1 MTLTLPVLWRRY
13 AGELRIER
21 GAADRTVSAYETAW
35 NSFTAHAR
43 ALGWRLKVAED
54 LTNERLMEWQLNLK
68 EVGKKEWTCRTYL
81 MALKGFSRWLN
92 VHGYARTDPGARF
105 RTPRL
110 KRVVP
115 VLPPFAELEATLA
128 LEPSGRNRA
137 IIAMA
142 LYGGLRAEEI
152 RNIKRGSF
160 VADQGLIRFVGKGRK
175 QRSVALPPQAL
186 KLITTYLASNGT
198 LPKPSDPLIRKEDG
212 SGDGLSYHVINRVVT
227 RWTKRHLGVRLT
239 PHKLRH
245 AYGRQCVDLGGTSAS
260 SPKPS
265 ATSRWSRRRS
275 TRRCPSSGRGESPSY
290 FAPPGTQLIR
300 GKTPNNIN
308 HFPQV

>member
-1 MTLTLPVLWRRY
+1 
-13 AGELRIER
+13 
-21 GAADRTVSAYETAW
+21 
-35 NSFTAHAR
+35 
-43 ALGWRLKVAED
+43 
-54 LTNERLMEWQLNLK
+54 
-68 EVGKKEWTCRTYL
+68 

-92 VHGYARTDPGARF
+92 VHGRARTDPGARF

-115 VLPPFAELEATLA
+115 VLPPFAELEATLTA
-128 LEPSGRNRA
+128 EPSARNRA

-160 VADQGLIRFVGKGRK
+160 VADQGLIGFVGKGSK

-186 KLITTYLASNGT
+186 KLITAYLASNDK
-198 LPKPSDPLIRKEDG
+198 LVKPSDPLIRKEDG
-212 SGDGLSYHVINRVVT
+212 SGDGLSYHVINRAVT

-245 AYGRQCVDLGGTSAS
+245 ATVDSASTSAWTSAS

-265 ATSRWSRRRS
+265 ATSRWSRPRS
-275 TRRCPSSGRGESPSY
+275 TRRCPSSGPGESPSY
-290 FAPPGTQLIR
+290 FAPPGSEIIR
-300 GKTPNNIN
+300 AKTASNIN

>member
-54 LTNERLMEWQLNLK
+54 LTYERLMEWQLNLK
-68 EVGKKEWTCRTYL
+68 EVGRKEWTCRTYL

-92 VHGYARTDPGARF
+92 VHGHARTDPGARF

-115 VLPPFAELEATLA
+115 VLPPFAELAATLA
-128 LEPSGRNRA
+128 AEPSARNRA

-152 RNIKRGSF
+152 RNVKRGSF
-160 VADQGLIRFVGKGRK
+160 VADQGLIGFVGKGSK
-175 QRSVALPPQAL
+175 QRSAALPPQAL
-186 KLITTYLASNGT
+186 TLITAYLASNGK
-198 LPKPSDPLIRKEDG
+198 LAKPSDPLIRKEDG
-212 SGDGLSYHVINRVVT
+212 SGDGLSYHVINHVVT
-227 RWTKRHLGVRLT
+227 RWTKRHLGMRLT

-245 AYGRQCVDLGGTSAS
+245 AYGRQCVDLGVDIRVIAEALGHESLESTKIYTQVSFQRTRKIAELFC
-260 SPKPS
+260 SP
-265 ATSRWSRRRS
+265 
-275 TRRCPSSGRGESPSY
+275 GESTN
-290 FAPPGTQLIR
+290 PGQN
-300 GKTPNNIN
+300 G
-308 HFPQV
+308 